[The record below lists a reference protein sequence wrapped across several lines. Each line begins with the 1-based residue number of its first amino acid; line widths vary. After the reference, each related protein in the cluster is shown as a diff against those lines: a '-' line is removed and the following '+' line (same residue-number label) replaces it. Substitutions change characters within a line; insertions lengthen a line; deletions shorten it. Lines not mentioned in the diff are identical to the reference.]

1 MTAAPTL
8 NRGPPARY
16 VSGTEFAHGIGG
28 GGRPAR
34 PRGRLPVDEAQRVSE
49 VYDVLA
55 LVIIAYGLRKPV
67 AAFVAGAAQ
76 HR

>member
-34 PRGRLPVDEAQRVSE
+34 PRGRLPVEEERVSE
-49 VYDVLA
+49 VCDVLT
-55 LVIIAYGLRKPV
+55 LVTIAHGLRKPV